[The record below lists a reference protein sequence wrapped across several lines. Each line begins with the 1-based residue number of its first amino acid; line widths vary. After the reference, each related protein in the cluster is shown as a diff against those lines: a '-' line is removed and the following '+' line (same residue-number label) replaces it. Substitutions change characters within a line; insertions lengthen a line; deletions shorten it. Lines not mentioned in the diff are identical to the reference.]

1 MHRVLRAFNNG
12 ANGAGKL
19 VRKRGGIKK
28 CMTVRSRM
36 KVLNRARTIETKS
49 IYIDI
54 YIYIYLNIY
63 TTI

>member
-49 IYIDI
+49 IYI
-54 YIYIYLNIY
+54 YI
-63 TTI
+63 